1 MNLAPESTNSA
12 DAADGTVSAQACAAC
27 KYQRRKCAPNCSLA
41 PYFPADRQKDFL
53 NAQKLFGVSNIKKIL
68 RNVKQNEKES
78 AMRSIIFQANMRAIH
93 PVGGCFHVI
102 KELESYI
109 HFYKAELDFVLRQI
123 AICRAQA
130 LENEIQNMG
139 SYRKLGFDNQ
149 EVEGV
154 KIGIVGTWDDQPLL
168 VEKMEDL
175 KPDLGAFKERQ
186 VQVQFQS
193 KVSNLV

>member
-1 MNLAPESTNSA
+1 MNLAPKSANSA
-12 DAADGTVSAQACAAC
+12 AEGSTVSSQACAAC

-68 RNVKQNEKES
+68 KNVKQNEKE
-78 AMRSIIFQANMRAIH
+78 AATRSIIFQANMRAIH
-93 PVGGCFHVI
+93 PVGGCCHVI

-109 HFYKAELDFVLRQI
+109 QFYKAELDFVLHQI

-139 SYRKLGFDNQ
+139 SYQKLGLDNQ
-149 EVEGV
+149 EVDGMD
-154 KIGIVGTWDDQPLL
+154 IGTMGTWDGQPLL
-168 VEKMEDL
+168 VEKMKDL

-193 KVSNLV
+193 KVSNYA